1 MFWKLIGV
9 IAAGL
14 TSFAFIPQVLKMYTT
29 RSAKDISLVTLIQLS
44 LGVSLWIIYGM
55 YLKDCIIILANTV
68 TLLTLLSAL
77 FLYYKYRT
85 TFSESKHPRD

>member
-44 LGVSLWIIYGM
+44 LGVSLWIIYGI
-55 YLKDCIIILANTV
+55 YLKDYIIIVANAV

-77 FLYYKYRT
+77 FLYHKYRRT
-85 TFSESKHPRD
+85 A

>member
-1 MFWKLIGV
+1 MSKMFWKLIGV
-9 IAAGL
+9 IAACL

-44 LGVSLWIIYGM
+44 LGVSLWIVYGI
-55 YLKDCIIILANTV
+55 YLKDCIIILANAV

-77 FLYYKYRT
+77 FLYHKYRRT
-85 TFSESKHPRD
+85 A

>member
-29 RSAKDISLVTLIQLS
+29 KSAKDISLITLLQLS
-44 LGVSLWIIYGM
+44 LGVSLWIIYGI
-55 YLKDCIIILANTV
+55 YLKDYIIIVANAV

-77 FLYYKYRT
+77 FLYHKYRRT
-85 TFSESKHPRD
+85 A